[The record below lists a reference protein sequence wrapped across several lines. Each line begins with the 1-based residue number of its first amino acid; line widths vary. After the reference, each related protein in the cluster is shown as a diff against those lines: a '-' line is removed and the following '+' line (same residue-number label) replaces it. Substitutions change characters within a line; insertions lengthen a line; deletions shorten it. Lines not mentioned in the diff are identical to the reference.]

1 MAFNISYKFSITD
14 GFSRNIKKFQTGLKK
29 IGPIV
34 TKMSRKVGAGF
45 KSMSSGIDRARNSML
60 VLSAGIIAFGFTAF
74 NSILDFT
81 KGMNT
86 LKAVTKASTQQMES
100 MRKVARELGRTTAF
114 TAGQA
119 ANAMGTLGLAGF
131 KTEQIIGTIPAVL
144 SLAAAGSL
152 PLVEAAGIMTSALK
166 SFQLDIKDTGR
177 ITDIFAKAATSA
189 KTDVSLMGQALSQV
203 GSTALTSNI
212 DLETTAG
219 ILAVLQDRGIGAAK
233 AGTGLRGAMF
243 KLQKITPD
251 SAKGFRQLGVSIK
264 EVKRLMKDGRILD
277 VFKLLNKAGL
287 AKNIDAAGRIFG
299 LETANVA
306 LAFANATGDVEK
318 MIISLKNLNNDAKR
332 MADTRLGGLPGV
344 VLIAKSAFESLQL
357 ELGKSGLTKRLT
369 QFFNFV
375 KETSNSLEKINPN
388 IRSFAVDLGIA
399 FVALTT
405 VLIPLGA
412 LFTLL
417 GGVAF
422 AFSALPGA
430 AIVAIAVSL
439 FLFAA
444 ALDTVKDKWID
455 FISAVGGRGFFGGLG
470 VIFGTDIENSISKQN
485 QLRVKLEEN
494 LSRKEAQKSL
504 ASRTPAT
511 DINLNGNINV
521 TASGGASVESAEVG
535 VSGAGGNL
543 GLNLAGQS

>member
-1 MAFNISYKFSITD
+1 MAFNISYKFSIID
-14 GFSRNIKKFQTGLKK
+14 GFSRNIKKLQTGLKK
-29 IGPIV
+29 IGPIM
-34 TKMSRKVGAGF
+34 TKVSRKVSVGF
-45 KSMSSGIDRARNSML
+45 RSMASGIDKVRNSML
-60 VLSAGIIAFGFTAF
+60 AISAGIVTFGFTAF
-74 NSILDFT
+74 NSILEFT
-81 KGMNT
+81 RGMNT
-86 LKAVTKASTQQMES
+86 LKAVTKANEIQMES

-166 SFQLDIKDTGR
+166 AFQLDIKDTGR

-251 SAKGFRQLGVSIK
+251 SAKGFKQLGVSIRV
-264 EVKRLMKDGRILD
+264 VKNLMKDGRILE
-277 VFKLLNKAGL
+277 VFDLLNKAGL

-306 LAFANATGDVEK
+306 LAFANATGDVRK
-318 MIISLKNLNNDAKR
+318 MIESLRDLNDDARK
-332 MADTRLGGLPGV
+332 MAETRLGGLPGV

-357 ELGKSGLTKRLT
+357 ELGKAGLTKRLT

-375 KETSNSLEKINPN
+375 KDTSNQLEKINPN
-388 IRSFAVDLGIA
+388 IRSFAVDMGIFFIVVTA
-399 FVALTT
+399 
-405 VLIPLGA
+405 VLVPLGA
-412 LFTLL
+412 LFALL

-430 AIVAIAVSL
+430 AIAVIAASL

-444 ALDTVKDKWID
+444 ALDTVKDKWVD
-455 FISAVGGRGFFGGLG
+455 FTSAIGDRGFFGGLG
-470 VIFGTDIENSISKQN
+470 VLFGSDIEKSISVQN
-485 QLRVKLEEN
+485 QLRVKLQEN
-494 LSRKEAQKSL
+494 LARREAQKGL
-504 ASRTPAT
+504 TSRAPAT
-511 DINLNGNINV
+511 DVNLNGNINV

-535 VSGAGGNL
+535 ISGAGGNL
-543 GLNLAGQS
+543 GLNLAGAQ